1 MSGMFGGRPVTAM
14 EELCEVGQQHGT
26 LLTCYVLKL
35 VTPAPLYPETV
46 REALGHLHK
55 KVQCLRQSIQT
66 RGDTTWLT
74 DATNDIIDFEVYEGD
89 VDSAMMSLKTYRYT
103 SDEGPLWCVRLL
115 DGNRYPPLCQW
126 PIVQSPLRPDTGID
140 LPSQDIS
147 MGSSHPDHSGGDA
160 SWAESL
166 RADTSAGHST
176 RPDTGLGMDPN
187 LGLMPLQRGEVFA
200 SNRANPVALPSYPL
214 NADEIPP
221 LVLPNGG
228 MPPPPEP
235 LLPLPHF
242 LQLDLPPLPLR
253 LPNGDHDPDH
263 DSRYPVTPD
272 RSNPSSA
279 PSTPPLRHR
288 TRRYAGSHH
297 GATAAHGS
305 GPAHLDLATV
315 CEPVTTSTGTSTRSS
330 LTDTTSSMSA
340 YVESGS
346 GSGPSSPRQAGAG
359 AYSRSSNFPSVLL
372 LGFHTGLVDGVT
384 ALKIINLLIR
394 ILDDVMTET
403 PINNHQ
409 LGEVWAQGEA
419 FDLIAERRN
428 AMIADSALKE
438 RCLAERERRRHRM
451 SCMNAVFRPVEAA
464 SEEPRHLTCR
474 LNPSTTNRFL
484 EKCKAEGVRF
494 HSAFCALANS
504 ALIEVA
510 MVREGRKSSY
520 TIHSSHATDMR
531 RYWEGDSFRALG
543 CLSAPTHLSTVTS
556 HRPCHRFW
564 EGARDI
570 QRDLQQELDKG
581 TILQDAALQQ
591 LHPMTEEEYNQ
602 IFLCPGRRRVDYI
615 TQNLGNAT
623 PLLTAHGMVRPE
635 YLEISTS
642 VHKTNFSCCHT
653 VYTFQGLLTITLD
666 YNPNYLSDEMAKEY
680 TDNIFIKLH
689 DVL

>member
-1 MSGMFGGRPVTAM
+1 MSGAGAYSGMFGGRPVLEM
-14 EELCEVGQQHGT
+14 EEMCEVGHQHGT
-26 LLTCYVLKL
+26 FLTCYVLKL

-46 REALGHLHK
+46 REALEHLRR

-74 DATNDIIDFEVYEGD
+74 DATNDNIDFEVYEGE
-89 VDSAMMSLKTYRYT
+89 VESAMMSLKTYRYN
-103 SDEGPLWCVRLL
+103 SDEGPLWCVRLM
-115 DGNRYPPLCQW
+115 DGNRYPPLSQW

-147 MGSSHPDHSGGDA
+147 VGSSHPDHSGGDA

-187 LGLMPLQRGEVFA
+187 LGLLPLQPGEILG
-200 SNRANPVALPSYPL
+200 SNQSNPAALPGYPL
-214 NADEIPP
+214 NVQADEIPP

-242 LQLDLPPLPLR
+242 LQLDLPLR
-253 LPNGDHDPDH
+253 LPNGTLDPDH
-263 DSRYPVTPD
+263 DPRYPVTPD
-272 RSNPSSA
+272 RS
-279 PSTPPLRHR
+279 
-288 TRRYAGSHH
+288 RRYVGIHH
-297 GATAAHGS
+297 GATEAHGS
-305 GPAHLDLATV
+305 VPAHLDLATV
-315 CEPVTTSTGTSTRSS
+315 CEVATSTRSS

-346 GSGPSSPRQAGAG
+346 GSGPPSPRQAGAG
-359 AYSRSSNFPSVLL
+359 AYSRTSNFPSVLL
-372 LGFHTGLVDGVT
+372 LGFHTALVDGET
-384 ALKIINLLIR
+384 ALKICNLLIR

-403 PINNHQ
+403 RINDQQQ

-438 RCLAERERRRHRM
+438 RLLAERERRRHRM

-510 MVREGRKSSY
+510 MVREGRKNSY
-520 TIHSSHATDMR
+520 TIYSSHATNLR

-543 CLSAPTHLSTVTS
+543 CLAAPTHLATVTS

-570 QRDLQQELDKG
+570 QRDLQQELDNG
-581 TILQDAALQQ
+581 TVLQDAALQQ
-591 LHPMTEEEYNQ
+591 LHPLSEEDYNR

-615 TQNLGNAT
+615 TQNLGNTT

-642 VHKTNFSCCHT
+642 VHKTNYSMCHT

-666 YNPNYLSDEMAKEY
+666 YNPSYLSDEMAKEY